1 MGCGPDHGLGDRAGQ
16 ELRGREGARSARSH
30 LRLPGSHRRLQHVAD
45 GASGHHRQPVPAR
58 EHHRRA
64 RHSREVTAVLEVRQL
79 SARYGRVEA
88 LHDICLSVADGEFV
102 AVLGPNG
109 AGKSTLMRAIMGL
122 VANSGEVS
130 FRGAALPRQAP
141 DACVARGVVL
151 VPEGRGIFAPMTVAE
166 NLELGAYLLN
176 DDVEFE
182 RRRAR
187 VFKLFPRL
195 RERLG
200 QIAGS
205 LSGGEQQMRAV
216 GRALMADP
224 KILLL
229 DEPSLGLAPRIIDEI
244 LSTLALLNKEG
255 LPIVLVEQKAPL
267 ALRLTSRAYL
277 LSVGRLIAEIDPRN
291 ITSHDELA
299 RYYLS

>member
-1 MGCGPDHGLGDRAGQ
+1 MT
-16 ELRGREGARSARSH
+16 S
-30 LRLPGSHRRLQHVAD
+30 
-45 GASGHHRQPVPAR
+45 
-58 EHHRRA
+58 
-64 RHSREVTAVLEVRQL
+64 VLEVRQL

-88 LHDICLSVADGEFV
+88 LHDISLSVADGEFV

-122 VANSGEVS
+122 VANSGDVS
-130 FRGAALPRQAP
+130 FRGAALPRQSP
-141 DACVARGVVL
+141 DTCAARGVVL

-176 DDVEFE
+176 NSAEFE
-182 RRRAR
+182 RRQAR
-187 VFKLFPRL
+187 VFSLFPRM

-200 QIAGS
+200 QVAGS
-205 LSGGEQQMRAV
+205 LSGGEQQMLAV

-229 DEPSLGLAPRIIDEI
+229 DEPSLGLAPKVIDEI

-255 LPIVLVEQKAPL
+255 LPIILVEQKAPL
-267 ALRLTSRAYL
+267 ALRLSNRAYL
-277 LSVGRLIAEIDPRN
+277 LSVGRLIAEIDPRTIKSN
-291 ITSHDELA
+291 DELV

>member
-1 MGCGPDHGLGDRAGQ
+1 
-16 ELRGREGARSARSH
+16 
-30 LRLPGSHRRLQHVAD
+30 
-45 GASGHHRQPVPAR
+45 
-58 EHHRRA
+58 
-64 RHSREVTAVLEVRQL
+64 VTFVLEVRQL
-79 SARYGRVEA
+79 SAHYGRVEA
-88 LHDICLSVADGEFV
+88 LHDISLSVADGEFV

-122 VANSGEVS
+122 VANAGDVS
-130 FRGAALPRQAP
+130 FRGAALPRQSP
-141 DACVARGVVL
+141 DTCVARGVVL

-176 DDVEFE
+176 DSAEFE
-182 RRRAR
+182 RRQAR
-187 VFKLFPRL
+187 VFNLFPRM

-200 QIAGS
+200 QVAGS
-205 LSGGEQQMRAV
+205 LSGGEQQMLAV

-229 DEPSLGLAPRIIDEI
+229 DEPSLGLAPKVIDEI

-267 ALRLTSRAYL
+267 ALRLSNRAYL
-277 LSVGRLIAEIDPRN
+277 LSLGRLIAEIDPRT
-291 ITSHDELA
+291 IKSHDELA

>member
-1 MGCGPDHGLGDRAGQ
+1 MT
-16 ELRGREGARSARSH
+16 S
-30 LRLPGSHRRLQHVAD
+30 
-45 GASGHHRQPVPAR
+45 
-58 EHHRRA
+58 
-64 RHSREVTAVLEVRQL
+64 VLEVRQL

-88 LHDICLSVADGEFV
+88 LHDISLSVADGEFV

-122 VANSGEVS
+122 VANSGDVS
-130 FRGAALPRQAP
+130 FRGAALPRQSP
-141 DACVARGVVL
+141 DTCVARGVVL

-166 NLELGAYLLN
+166 NLELGAYLL
-176 DDVEFE
+176 DDTAEFE
-182 RRRAR
+182 RRQAR
-187 VFKLFPRL
+187 VFDLFPRM
-195 RERLG
+195 RERFG

-205 LSGGEQQMRAV
+205 LSGGEQQMLAV

-229 DEPSLGLAPRIIDEI
+229 DEPSLGLAPKVIDEI

-267 ALRLTSRAYL
+267 ALRLSSRAYL
-277 LSVGRLIAEIDPRN
+277 LSVGRLIAEIDPRT
-291 ITSHDELA
+291 IKSHDELA

>member
-1 MGCGPDHGLGDRAGQ
+1 MT
-16 ELRGREGARSARSH
+16 S
-30 LRLPGSHRRLQHVAD
+30 
-45 GASGHHRQPVPAR
+45 
-58 EHHRRA
+58 
-64 RHSREVTAVLEVRQL
+64 VLEVRQL

-88 LHDICLSVADGEFV
+88 LHDISLSVAAGEFV

-122 VANSGEVS
+122 VANSGEVT
-130 FRGAALPRQAP
+130 FGGAALPRQAP

-166 NLELGAYLLN
+166 NLELGAYLLK
-176 DDVEFE
+176 DPAEFE
-182 RRRAR
+182 RRQTR
-187 VFKLFPRL
+187 VFNLFPRM

-205 LSGGEQQMRAV
+205 LSGGEQQMLAV

-229 DEPSLGLAPRIIDEI
+229 DEPSLGLAPKVIDEI

-267 ALRLTSRAYL
+267 ALRLSSRAYL
-277 LSVGRLIAEIDPRN
+277 LSVGRLIAEIDPRT
-291 ITSHDELA
+291 IRSHDELA
-299 RYYLS
+299 RFYLS

>member
-1 MGCGPDHGLGDRAGQ
+1 MT
-16 ELRGREGARSARSH
+16 S
-30 LRLPGSHRRLQHVAD
+30 
-45 GASGHHRQPVPAR
+45 
-58 EHHRRA
+58 
-64 RHSREVTAVLEVRQL
+64 VLEVRQL

-88 LHDICLSVADGEFV
+88 LHDISLSVADGEFV

-122 VANSGEVS
+122 VANSGDVS
-130 FRGAALPRQAP
+130 FRGAALPRQSP
-141 DACVARGVVL
+141 DTCAARGVVL

-176 DDVEFE
+176 DSAEFE
-182 RRRAR
+182 RRQAR
-187 VFKLFPRL
+187 VFSLFPRM

-200 QIAGS
+200 QVAGS
-205 LSGGEQQMRAV
+205 LSGGEQQMLAV

-229 DEPSLGLAPRIIDEI
+229 DEPSLGLAPKVIDEI

-255 LPIVLVEQKAPL
+255 LPIILVEQKAPL
-267 ALRLTSRAYL
+267 ALRLSNRAYL
-277 LSVGRLIAEIDPRN
+277 LSVGRLIAEIDPRT
-291 ITSHDELA
+291 IKSHDELA

>member
-1 MGCGPDHGLGDRAGQ
+1 MT
-16 ELRGREGARSARSH
+16 S
-30 LRLPGSHRRLQHVAD
+30 
-45 GASGHHRQPVPAR
+45 
-58 EHHRRA
+58 
-64 RHSREVTAVLEVRQL
+64 VLEVRQL
-79 SARYGRVEA
+79 SAHYGRVEA
-88 LHDICLSVADGEFV
+88 LHDISLSVADGEFV

-122 VANSGEVS
+122 VANAGDVS
-130 FRGAALPRQAP
+130 FRGAALPRQSP
-141 DACVARGVVL
+141 DTCVARGVVL

-176 DDVEFE
+176 NSAEFE
-182 RRRAR
+182 RRQAR
-187 VFKLFPRL
+187 VFNLFPRM

-200 QIAGS
+200 QVAGS
-205 LSGGEQQMRAV
+205 LSGGEQQMLAV

-229 DEPSLGLAPRIIDEI
+229 DEPSLGLGPKVIDEI

-267 ALRLTSRAYL
+267 ALRLSNRAYL
-277 LSVGRLIAEIDPRN
+277 LSVGRLIAEIDPRT
-291 ITSHDELA
+291 IKSHDELA

>member
-1 MGCGPDHGLGDRAGQ
+1 MT
-16 ELRGREGARSARSH
+16 S
-30 LRLPGSHRRLQHVAD
+30 
-45 GASGHHRQPVPAR
+45 
-58 EHHRRA
+58 
-64 RHSREVTAVLEVRQL
+64 VLEVRQL

-88 LHDICLSVADGEFV
+88 LHDISLSVADGEFV

-122 VANSGEVS
+122 IANSGDVS
-130 FRGAALPRQAP
+130 FRGAALPRQSP
-141 DACVARGVVL
+141 DTCAARGVVL

-176 DDVEFE
+176 DSAEFE
-182 RRRAR
+182 RRQAR
-187 VFKLFPRL
+187 VFSLFPRM

-200 QIAGS
+200 QVAGS
-205 LSGGEQQMRAV
+205 LSGGEQQMLAV

-229 DEPSLGLAPRIIDEI
+229 DEPSLGLGPKVIDEI

-267 ALRLTSRAYL
+267 ALRLSNRAYL
-277 LSVGRLIAEIDPRN
+277 LSVGRLIAEIDPRT
-291 ITSHDELA
+291 IKSHDELA